1 MTKQQEKTIE
11 LLKQEIAYL
20 EERNKQLKDAVN
32 HLQPIVNKCFLNS
45 SDYRKRFLTV
55 GSEWE
60 CVITCHSS
68 TFLYVVGDLFT
79 ISKIEEDVVYPIDD
93 YDYDYV
99 FTDQFLLCFKP
110 R

>member
-1 MTKQQEKTIE
+1 MLIVGKHLIGEKMTKQQEKTIE

-55 GSEWE
+55 GSEW
-60 CVITCHSS
+60 
-68 TFLYVVGDLFT
+68 
-79 ISKIEEDVVYPIDD
+79 
-93 YDYDYV
+93 
-99 FTDQFLLCFKP
+99 
-110 R
+110 